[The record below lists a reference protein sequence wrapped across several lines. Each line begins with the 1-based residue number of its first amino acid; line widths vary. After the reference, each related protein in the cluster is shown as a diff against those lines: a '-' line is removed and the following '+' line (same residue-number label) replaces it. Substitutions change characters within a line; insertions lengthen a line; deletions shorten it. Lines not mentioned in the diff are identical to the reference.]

1 MALALLPAALIL
13 GISSTTYFGV
23 RTYPSF
29 AMFSNLLIEGGVSNH
44 WLVGPLR
51 HDAGGGRDADP
62 LPPLDSTGAA
72 RASGRPKG
80 GWTANG
86 MAYGPH
92 RAIEIISTDLPA
104 LRDLQINLAPLLP
117 PHVLAAFAVA
127 DVSPEFYITPPRWN
141 YAPTEAFRP
150 FSVPLV
156 EARRRLAADGNP
168 PDFYVRYREIR
179 GGRAERKG
187 GSTGGA
193 AAGESRG
200 AMPISTSLSAPCVRS
215 CTATAPLTR
224 DTRPAGIKTCNG
236 ERDVPP

>member
-1 MALALLPAALIL
+1 M
-13 GISSTTYFGV
+13 
-23 RTYPSF
+23 
-29 AMFSNLLIEGGVSNH
+29 
-44 WLVGPLR
+44 
-51 HDAGGGRDADP
+51 GR
-62 LPPLDSTGAA
+62 
-72 RASGRPKG
+72 RPG

-179 GGRAERKG
+179 GGRAERKVRLYRRRG
-187 GSTGGA
+187 GRRV
-193 AAGESRG
+193 AGSDADLDE
-200 AMPISTSLSAPCVRS
+200 PLSAVRAIVHRYRTFDAGYSPCRH
-215 CTATAPLTR
+215 
-224 DTRPAGIKTCNG
+224 
-236 ERDVPP
+236 